1 MTADGKMMREDP
13 WHDKEEEFLKKIEM
27 QCNAYQAYFNKDYV
41 YYHSLS
47 SKFNIPIL
55 IVSSI
60 NALTAIS
67 LNDFLGQR
75 YVSIL
80 NAVLSAG
87 TGILGSIQLYMKI
100 NEKMSNALRS
110 GILMKRLAL
119 KISKEMSIDR
129 AQRGTIGQQFLQECF
144 SEFNA
149 ALEQANPIEK
159 KVQNFLALGQQPPR
173 EKIPSLMNLA
183 AAAVANMSP
192 RRQSI
197 DYERSFAS
205 LTSYGKMSPHVATRA
220 RTLWG
225 QIGIGRKGDSSPRGS
240 ESPPNQSDSIPEEEF
255 PKGPV
260 AEP

>member
-1 MTADGKMMREDP
+1 MKEDP

-27 QCNAYQAYFNKDYV
+27 QCNAYHVYFNKDYM
-41 YYHSLS
+41 YYHALS
-47 SKFNIPIL
+47 SRFNIPIL
-55 IVSSI
+55 VVSSI

-67 LNDFLGQR
+67 LNDFLTQR

-100 NEKMSNALRS
+100 NEKMANALRS

-129 AQRGTIGQQFLQECF
+129 EQRGTIGQQFLQECF

-159 KVQNFLALGQQPPR
+159 KLQNFLALGQQPP
-173 EKIPSLMNLA
+173 PSKPMSFMNLA
-183 AAAVANMSP
+183 SAAVASLTP
-192 RRQSI
+192 K
-197 DYERSFAS
+197 RSSMDLETSF
-205 LTSYGKMSPHVATRA
+205 TSYGKMSPPEGTRA
-220 RTLWG
+220 KMLWG
-225 QIGIGRKGDSSPRGS
+225 FLGTNRRAESSPPES
-240 ESPPNQSDSIPEEEF
+240 ESPPNLNESIQEEDSPRGQDA
-255 PKGPV
+255 GPRV
-260 AEP
+260 RAYEV